1 MPSRSLRVGA
11 RSSPLSRAQVDI
23 VVALLAQRG
32 FESTVVGITTSGD
45 RDQRH
50 LTEIGGTGVFANA
63 VRDALR
69 AGEIDLAVH
78 SLKDLPTDQPEDLE
92 IIAIPEREDSR
103 DVLVGRTLDQ
113 LTDGSVVGTG
123 APRRVLQLE
132 EWAWAHGIGLEFRPI
147 RGNVDTR
154 IRMVA
159 AGTVDAVILAAAGLR
174 RLGHLAAEPTRGRA
188 PRGTSAAGT
197 AKAVVDGLPAQIL
210 DEQTMLPAPGQGALG
225 LEVHRELSASVRD
238 RIAALDNPVA
248 RAECLV
254 ERGFLATLEA
264 GCTAPVGARAVVR
277 SARGT
282 SVDLTLTA
290 VIGRTLQSSL
300 SEPPNGVPALRLEV
314 HGSTSDPAGYGA
326 AAAHRVLGQLHTHNA
341 LGTPRDEAETTE
353 RESSQ

>member
-32 FESTVVGITTSGD
+32 FETTVVGITTSGD

-154 IRMVA
+154 IRMV
-159 AGTVDAVILAAAGLR
+159 
-174 RLGHLAAEPTRGRA
+174 GHLAAEPTRGRA

-248 RAECLV
+248 RAVCLV